1 MDRYDEKRAGT
12 DDFTA
17 RTDEVSHDTVDVRE
31 GDTDP
36 EVRQGDVLGLSGS
49 EVPKTPGDPSAEQDP
64 ESVAKR
70 RSRAFG
76 AEEPAAAP
84 DNRQG
89 GATGI
94 DMGAG
99 GQGTLIRGE

>member
-1 MDRYDEKRAGT
+1 MDRYDEKRAGA

-17 RTDEVSHDTVDVRE
+17 RTDEMSRTVDVRK

-36 EVRQGDVLGLSGS
+36 EVRQGDVLGLSGT
-49 EVPKTPGDPSAEQDP
+49 EVPKTPGDPSAEHDP

-70 RSRAFG
+70 RARARG
-76 AEEPAAAP
+76 AEEPTSAQ

>member
-1 MDRYDEKRAGT
+1 MDRYDEKRTNT
-12 DDFTA
+12 DDLTV
-17 RTDEVSHDTVDVRE
+17 RTDEVSEHEVDVRE

-36 EVRQGDVLGLSGS
+36 EVRQGDILGLGGT
-49 EVPKTPGDPSAEQDP
+49 EVPKAPGDPSAEHDP
-64 ESVAKR
+64 SSVAQR
-70 RSRAFG
+70 RARALG
-76 AEEPAAAP
+76 TDEPTPAE

-99 GQGTLIRGE
+99 GQGTLIRGQ